1 MFLMILEK
9 KISRLWREYYIVF
22 WSNFKI
28 FHQTLLTTSAICP
41 SITFHSHSSLS
52 PTFSFH
58 CLTILIGIVVRNEAN
73 FEDALVAT
81 VLSPILDIILYLSL
95 CFLRTLPSTWSVTLP
110 IYFLIGA

>member
-1 MFLMILEK
+1 MQNNDIKIIL
-9 KISRLWREYYIVF
+9 IDDNNL
-22 WSNFKI
+22 KI

-73 FEDALVAT
+73 FDDALVAT
-81 VLSPILDIILYLSL
+81 VLSPILDITLYLSL

-110 IYFLIGA
+110 IYVLIGA